1 MTAQHLRALELAN
14 AVRYDRAEIRRRVR
28 AAGPD
33 RGPVMVAALLEDREG
48 CEGGVVASMP
58 VLRLL
63 TWPVRLGPK
72 AAVGLLRQ
80 VGVVGELRQVRQLT
94 DRQRLA
100 LAARLRDRCG
110 VAA

>member
-1 MTAQHLRALELAN
+1 
-14 AVRYDRAEIRRRVR
+14 
-28 AAGPD
+28 
-33 RGPVMVAALLEDREG
+33 MVAALLEDREG